1 MTSGIDW
8 IEPLSNN
15 LPESFFAMQRDKNWV
30 QFVLNR
36 PMAEVPGTR
45 FNYNSGNSQL
55 LAAILTKQTGMP
67 LADFAAKQLFTPLG
81 ISNFDWLRDP
91 QGINAGGFGLYLTTR
106 DMAKIGYLY
115 LKGGG
120 FKSA

>member
-1 MTSGIDW
+1 
-8 IEPLSNN
+8 
-15 LPESFFAMQRDKNWV
+15 
-30 QFVLNR
+30 
-36 PMAEVPGTR
+36 
-45 FNYNSGNSQL
+45 
-55 LAAILTKQTGMP
+55 MP

-120 FKSA
+120 F

>member
-45 FNYNSGNSQL
+45 FNYNSGNS
-55 LAAILTKQTGMP
+55 
-67 LADFAAKQLFTPLG
+67 
-81 ISNFDWLRDP
+81 
-91 QGINAGGFGLYLTTR
+91 
-106 DMAKIGYLY
+106 
-115 LKGGG
+115 
-120 FKSA
+120 